1 MISFNK
7 LFKTY
12 LGKDEVY
19 NFINSMIE
27 ESNYCD
33 KVTKKHF
40 YKELVT
46 TQKYNKYF
54 KKSIKC

>member
-7 LFKTY
+7 LFKTN

-27 ESNYCD
+27 ESNYCN

-40 YKELVT
+40 
-46 TQKYNKYF
+46 
-54 KKSIKC
+54 